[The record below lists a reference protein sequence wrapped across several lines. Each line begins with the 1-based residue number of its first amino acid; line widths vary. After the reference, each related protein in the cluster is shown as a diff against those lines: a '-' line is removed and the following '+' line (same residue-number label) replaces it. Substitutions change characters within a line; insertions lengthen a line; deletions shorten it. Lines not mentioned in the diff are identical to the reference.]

1 MKQYK
6 ASERITYLREVR
18 KMNTMTAERRFPA
31 NGRAAREDKAMT
43 RAQNIREAAGTFVL
57 LFVQIP
63 AILAIVFSGA
73 QLGLA
78 SKGMDTTAAG
88 IAVIFIG
95 FAGAVAMLC
104 VVIVGI
110 FCRRSR
116 IHGHIFASGSFNVF
130 SWMLAL
136 TGAFFDFLFCA
147 GCGYLLT
154 LPA

>member
-1 MKQYK
+1 
-6 ASERITYLREVR
+6 
-18 KMNTMTAERRFPA
+18 MNTMTASGRRFPA
-31 NGRAAREDKAMT
+31 NGRAAREDKAIT
-43 RAQNIREAAGTFVL
+43 RAQIIREAAETTVL
-57 LFVQIP
+57 LFVLIP

-73 QLGLA
+73 QLGLV
-78 SKGMDTTAAG
+78 SQGMDTAVAG
-88 IAVIFIG
+88 IAVICIG
-95 FAGAVAMLC
+95 FAGAAAMLC

-116 IHGHIFASGSFNVF
+116 IHGYIFASGSFNIF
-130 SWMLAL
+130 TRMLTL